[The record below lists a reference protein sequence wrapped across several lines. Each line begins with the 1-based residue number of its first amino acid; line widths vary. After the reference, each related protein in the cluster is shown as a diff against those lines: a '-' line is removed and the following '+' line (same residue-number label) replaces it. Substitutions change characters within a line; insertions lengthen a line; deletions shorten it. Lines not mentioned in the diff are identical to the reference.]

1 MNETLCVIE
10 KRYSCRDFKPDELSE
25 KALQAIA
32 KAAVQSPSG
41 MNRQEWRV
49 IVVKDKHFIEEMD
62 AVGMSAIARWED
74 KSTYQRMMDRGGR
87 LFYGAPAMIVFAISS
102 EEPPLIDCG
111 ILCQSVALA
120 ATSLGISNVI
130 CGMARVVF
138 EGMRGSEYKKRLHF
152 PEGYQ
157 FGCSVLLGYAN
168 TEKAPHEPDM
178 GKIIV
183 IE

>member
-1 MNETLCVIE
+1 MNETLRVIE
-10 KRYSCRDFKPDELSE
+10 KRYSCRDFKPDKLPE
-25 KALQAIA
+25 KDLQAIA
-32 KAAVQSPSG
+32 NAAVQSPSG

-49 IVVKDKHFIEEMD
+49 IVIKDKRLIEEMD
-62 AVGMSAIARWED
+62 AIGMAAIKNRED

-87 LFYGAPAMIVFAISS
+87 LFYGAPAMVVIAITS
-102 EEPPLIDCG
+102 EQPPLIDCG

-138 EGMRGSEYKKRLHF
+138 EGKRGAEYKKRLHF

-168 TEKAPHEPDM
+168 TEKAPHVPDM
-178 GKIIV
+178 DKIIV